1 MTFKYGAFSGLTR
14 ELPRVFIRGL
24 ILAELTHKKKKR
36 SLVSFSLLASQ
47 LSFQIFG
54 GRKTGENQGP
64 FTGLINQ
71 TEQICSCFNMV
82 TSIKS
87 ELPGGR
93 DSGFTSPVILSLAE
107 EILVYICGG
116 ILLSIILVYQAIT
129 RPWLLSGK
137 ILLWL
142 MSTPKP
148 TQVALQ

>member
-1 MTFKYGAFSGLTR
+1 M
-14 ELPRVFIRGL
+14 
-24 ILAELTHKKKKR
+24 
-36 SLVSFSLLASQ
+36 SFSLLGSQ
-47 LSFQIFG
+47 LRFQISG

-64 FTGLINQ
+64 FTHLINQ

-93 DSGFTSPVILSLAE
+93 DSGFTSPVTLSLAE
-107 EILVYICGG
+107 EILVYICCG

-137 ILLWL
+137 ILL
-142 MSTPKP
+142 
-148 TQVALQ
+148 